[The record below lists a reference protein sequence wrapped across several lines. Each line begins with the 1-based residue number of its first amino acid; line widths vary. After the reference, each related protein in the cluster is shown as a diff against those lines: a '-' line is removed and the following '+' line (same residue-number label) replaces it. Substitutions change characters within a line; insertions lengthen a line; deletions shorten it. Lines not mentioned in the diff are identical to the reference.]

1 MTHTILALGDISG
14 RIGRQAIKKIL
25 PELRDK
31 YSPTLVIANAENL
44 AHGKG
49 ITTKTVEEMFDAGID
64 IMTSG
69 NHVFDC
75 KAGVEVFEDTSLR
88 EKIIRPLNYPPGVTG
103 KGSTIFETPAG
114 KFLIVNLNG
123 RVFIRENFDCPFR
136 TIDNL
141 LGEYK
146 NEKFEAIIV
155 DFHAEATSEKICLGL
170 YLDGRVDALFGTHT
184 HVPTADAKA
193 LPKGTL
199 YCTDIGMVGAVNSSL
214 GIDPKNLIDNFL
226 HQTPVVHEVPTEGP
240 CEVDGVIIRLNKAKK
255 EESSIEQFS
264 EIVEI

>member
-1 MTHTILALGDISG
+1 MTHTILAFGDISG

-25 PELRDK
+25 PELK
-31 YSPTLVIANAENL
+31 EKHSPTLVIANAENL

-49 ITTKTVEEMFDAGID
+49 VTTKTIEEMFEAGID
-64 IMTSG
+64 ILTSG

-75 KAGVEVFEDTSLR
+75 KVGVEVFNNPSLR
-88 EKIIRPLNYPPGVTG
+88 DKIIRPLNYPPGVTG

-123 RVFIRENFDCPFR
+123 RVFFRENFDCPFR
-136 TIDNL
+136 AIDNL
-141 LGEYK
+141 LNEYK

-155 DFHAEATSEKICLGL
+155 DFHAEATSEKICLGI
-170 YLDGRVDALFGTHT
+170 YLDGRVDALLGTHT
-184 HVPTADAKA
+184 HVPTADAKV

-199 YCTDIGMVGAVNSSL
+199 YCSDIGMVGSKNSSL
-214 GIDPKNLIDNFL
+214 GVDPKNVIDNFL
-226 HQTPVVHEVPTEGP
+226 HQTPIAHEIPESGT
-240 CEVDGVIIRLNKAKK
+240 CQVDGVIIRLNKAKK

-264 EIVEI
+264 KIVEI